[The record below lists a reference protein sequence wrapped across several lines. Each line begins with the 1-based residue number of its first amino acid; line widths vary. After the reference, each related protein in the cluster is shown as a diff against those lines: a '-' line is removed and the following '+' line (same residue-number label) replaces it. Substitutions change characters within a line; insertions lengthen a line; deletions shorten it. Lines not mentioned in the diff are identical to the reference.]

1 MSDHSTGKGDT
12 AASAKDKYLIVAIHQ
27 LMEEHGWNGIE
38 ENFGVE
44 SHNMVYIN
52 PKSHLERIEIKA
64 HVMGV
69 FLNVSFWGISSEKG
83 TLEKSLDLNRKEIP
97 KKFEINKY
105 VSPDLKI
112 LNEQRLRNTITVV
125 VKQLEMAAE

>member
-1 MSDHSTGKGDT
+1 MSDHSTKGDT
-12 AASAKDKYLIVAIHQ
+12 AASKDRYLIVAIHQ
-27 LMEEHGWNGIE
+27 LMEEYGWNGIE

-52 PKSHLERIEIKA
+52 SESHLERIEIKA

-69 FLNVSFWGISSEKG
+69 FLNVNFLGVATEKG
-83 TLEKSLDLNRKEIP
+83 TLDKALDFNTQEIP

-112 LNEQRLRNTITVV
+112 LNEQRLRNTIAVV
-125 VKQLEMAAE
+125 IKKLEMAAE

>member
-1 MSDHSTGKGDT
+1 MSDHSTKGDT
-12 AASAKDKYLIVAIHQ
+12 AASNDRYLIVAIHQ
-27 LMEEHGWNGIE
+27 LMEEYGWNGIE
-38 ENFGVE
+38 TNFGVE

-52 PKSHLERIEIKA
+52 SESHLERIEIKA

-69 FLNVSFWGISSEKG
+69 FLNVNFLGVATEKG
-83 TLEKSLDLNRKEIP
+83 TLDKALDFNTQEIP

-112 LNEQRLRNTITVV
+112 LNEQRLRNTIAVV
-125 VKQLEMAAE
+125 IKQLEMAAE

>member
-52 PKSHLERIEIKA
+52 SESHLERIEIKA
-64 HVMGV
+64 HVMGT
-69 FLNVSFWGISSEKG
+69 FLNVNFLGVSPKEG
-83 TLEKSLDLNRKEIP
+83 TLDKALDFNTKEIP

-125 VKQLEMAAE
+125 IKQLEMAAE